1 MNKALYYI
9 ACAMLTIVIVAVLVG
24 ACVVIT
30 SMLGVPDARW
40 F

>member
-9 ACAMLTIVIVAVLVG
+9 ACVSLTIVIVAVLVG
-24 ACVVIT
+24 ACVVIAN
-30 SMLGVPDARW
+30 MMGVSNARW